1 MHNGETMEKNEEE
14 IPAYGGID
22 RLPGGTLEARA
33 RARLLIIIEEHV
45 AALLHGRALIT
56 PVVAGGKTVAEMTVR
71 VAALRTVR
79 VVPVVQ
85 RSHEKIRQRT
95 EDRPRRAHREEQP
108 LGAGGRERRRPGSL
122 AGTPQDFADGH
133 DHLPRAGSYHIRR
146 HRYEYR

>member
-1 MHNGETMEKNEEE
+1 MRSCRSVNCRSFAST
-14 IPAYGGID
+14 
-22 RLPGGTLEARA
+22 
-33 RARLLIIIEEHV
+33 
-45 AALLHGRALIT
+45 
-56 PVVAGGKTVAEMTVR
+56 VAGGKTVAEMTVR

-95 EDRPRRAHREEQP
+95 EDRPRRAHGEEQP

-133 DHLPRAGSYHIRR
+133 DHLPLRCGLGRMIILTN
-146 HRYEYR
+146 